1 MAATAM
7 LFKASESTWGST
19 GCQLSAVLD
28 RMPAMGK
35 SASTRSNSASETRQK
50 DQRPVKRILVTGS
63 TDGIGLATAIDLAR
77 QGHEVILHGR
87 NEERIRHATQQLW
100 ERVPDAAVEA
110 VIGDFSSLQ
119 HVRRVAEAVIANS
132 DRLDVLINNAA
143 VLSKERRLSQDGF
156 ELTWAVNH
164 LAPFLL
170 TNLLLTL
177 LKRSAPARVI
187 NVSSMAHTSAHINF
201 DDLNFERRYEG
212 YDAYAASKL
221 ANILFTYELSRRT
234 ARLGVTANALT
245 PGVVRTKLLHVY
257 FSGGTSTEE
266 GAATPVYL
274 ASNPDVENVSGA
286 YFVEGR
292 RARSSEASHNQELA
306 ERLWQVSSE
315 MVGLS

>member
-1 MAATAM
+1 MP
-7 LFKASESTWGST
+7 FKASESTWGST
-19 GCQLSAVLD
+19 GCQLSPVHG
-28 RMPAMGK
+28 RIPAMAK
-35 SASTRSNSASETRQK
+35 SASTQSSTESEARQQ
-50 DQRPVKRILVTGS
+50 DRRPVKRILVTGS
-63 TDGIGLATAIDLAR
+63 TDGIGLATAIELAR

-87 NEERIRHATQQLW
+87 NEERIRHATQLLW
-100 ERVPDAAVEA
+100 EQVPDAVVEA
-110 VIGDFSSLQ
+110 VIGDFSNLQ
-119 HVRRVAEAVIANS
+119 QVRRVAEAVIANS

-143 VLSKERRLSQDGF
+143 VLTKERRLSHDGF

-170 TNLLLTL
+170 TNLLLSL
-177 LKRSAPARVI
+177 LKQSAPARVI
-187 NVSSMAHTSAHINF
+187 NVSSMSHTGAHINF

-257 FSGGTSTEE
+257 FPGGVSVEE

-274 ASNPDVENVSGA
+274 AANPEVENVSGA
-286 YFVEGR
+286 YFSECR
-292 RARSSEASHNQELA
+292 RVRSSEASHNQELA
-306 ERLWQVSSE
+306 ERLWQVSRQ
-315 MVGLS
+315 MVGLE